1 MKEEL
6 VYRGF
11 TQAELDAGYDNTNAV
26 ADSAVQLKGFDLRS
40 DALARRFAS
49 SLDMTYDV
57 HPRNKFDFFS
67 CGNRKAPLFVF
78 IHGGYW
84 QMRCK
89 ETFRFLAQ
97 GPLANG
103 FNVAN
108 IGYTLAPE
116 MPLTGIVYEIRLAIK
131 VLRSRADELGFDADR
146 IYVSGWSAGGH
157 LCTSVLDETGVQG
170 ALAISGI
177 YDLEPISKSYL
188 NKKLQLTAEEILR
201 LSPARAPLVRKP
213 VIVVSGSKELPE
225 LRRQSLEFAAL
236 RAAERIP
243 GSYSLLDGHDHFSI
257 LTELENPNGAL
268 SRLLNIMAGK

>member
-1 MKEEL
+1 MSEL

-26 ADSAVQLKGFDLRS
+26 ADSAIQLKGFDERS
-40 DALARRFAS
+40 DAMARPYAATIDIAYGER
-49 SLDMTYDV
+49 
-57 HPRNKFDFFS
+57 PRNKFDFFS
-67 CGNRKAPLFVF
+67 CGNKKAPLFVF

-89 ETFRFLAQ
+89 ETFRFLAA

-108 IGYTLAPE
+108 VGYTLAPE
-116 MPLTGIVYEIRLAIK
+116 MSLTGIVYEVRTAIK
-131 VLRSRADELGFDADR
+131 VLRSRADELGFDANR

-157 LCTSVLDETGVQG
+157 LCASVLDENGVQG

-177 YDLEPISKSYL
+177 YDLEPISRSYL
-188 NKKLQLTAEEILR
+188 NEKLMLKSEEIVT
-201 LSPARAPLVRKP
+201 LSPMRSRLVNKP
-213 VIVVSGSKELPE
+213 MCIVCGSEELPE

-243 GSYSLLDGHDHFSI
+243 GTFSLLEGHNHFSI
-257 LTELENPNGAL
+257 LTELENPSGDL
-268 SRLLNIMAGK
+268 SRMLCMMAGK

>member
-1 MKEEL
+1 MREL

-26 ADSAVQLKGFDLRS
+26 ADSAVQLKGFDERS
-40 DALARRFAS
+40 EELSKGFAS
-49 SLDMTYDV
+49 SLDLSYGKY
-57 HPRNKFDFFS
+57 PRNKFDFFS
-67 CGNRKAPLFVF
+67 CGNAESPLFVF

-89 ETFRFLAQ
+89 ETFRFLAK

-108 IGYTLAPE
+108 VGYTLAPDAS
-116 MPLTGIVYEIRLAIK
+116 LTEIVYEVRSAIRY
-131 VLRSRADELGFDADR
+131 LRKHAKELGFDANR

-157 LCTSVLDETGVQG
+157 LCTTILDEEGVQG
-170 ALAISGI
+170 AVAISGI
-177 YDLEPISKSYL
+177 YDLEPISRSFL
-188 NKKLQLTAEEILR
+188 NEKLR
-201 LSPARAPLVRKP
+201 LMNKE
-213 VIVVSGSKELPE
+213 IVVLSPMRARLVNKPMCIVCGSEELPE

-243 GSYSLLDGHDHFSI
+243 GTFSLLEGHNHFSI
-257 LTELENPNGAL
+257 LTELENPSGVL
-268 SRLLNIMAGK
+268 SRMLCMMAGK

>member
-1 MKEEL
+1 MSEL

-26 ADSAVQLKGFDLRS
+26 ADSAIQLKGFDMRS
-40 DALARRFAS
+40 DLMAKRYAS
-49 SLDMTYDV
+49 TIDMTYGER
-57 HPRNKFDFFS
+57 PRNKFDFFS
-67 CGNRKAPLFVF
+67 CGNRMAPLFVF

-89 ETFRFLAQ
+89 ETFRFLAT

-108 IGYTLAPE
+108 VGYTLAPE
-116 MPLTGIVYEIRLAIK
+116 MSLTGIVYEVRTAIK
-131 VLRSRADELGFDADR
+131 VLRSRADELGFDANR

-157 LCTSVLDETGVQG
+157 LCTSVLDENGVQG

-177 YDLEPISKSYL
+177 YDLEPISRSYL
-188 NKKLQLTAEEILR
+188 NEKLMLKSEEIVT
-201 LSPARAPLVRKP
+201 LSPMRSRLVNKP
-213 VIVVSGSKELPE
+213 MCIVCGSEELPE
-225 LRRQSLEFAAL
+225 LRRQSLEFATL

-243 GSYSLLDGHDHFSI
+243 GTFSLLEGHNHFSI
-257 LTELENPNGAL
+257 LTELENPSGVL
-268 SRLLNIMAGK
+268 SRMLCMMAGK

>member
-1 MKEEL
+1 MSGL

-26 ADSAVQLKGFDLRS
+26 ADSALLLNGFDFRS
-40 DALARRFAS
+40 DLMAKNFLS
-49 SLDMTYDV
+49 TMDLTYGV

-67 CGNRKAPLFVF
+67 CGDRKAPLFVF

-89 ETFRFLAQ
+89 ETFRFLAT
-97 GPLANG
+97 GPLVNG

-108 IGYTLAPE
+108 VGYTLAPE
-116 MPLTGIVYEIRLAIK
+116 ITLTGIIYEIRGAIK

-177 YDLEPISKSYL
+177 YDLEPISRSYL
-188 NKKLQLTAEEILR
+188 NEKLMLKPEEILT
-201 LSPARAPLVRKP
+201 LSPMRARLVNKP
-213 VIVVSGSKELPE
+213 MCIVCGSEELSE
-225 LRRQSLEFAAL
+225 LRRQSLEFATL

-243 GSYSLLDGHDHFSI
+243 GTFSLLEGRNHFTI
-257 LTELENPNGAL
+257 LEELENPNGAL
-268 SRLLNIMAGK
+268 SRMLCMMAGK